1 MMDEPLYLRML
12 NRAID
17 ADPAAAVNYVLRGE
31 YWLQHGNSNAAIT
44 DFKSAIVCSRA
55 DLEKSDWGYLE
66 QALIDRATHGL
77 RLARKGV
84 ML

>member
-1 MMDEPLYLRML
+1 MEEPIQLRML
-12 NRAID
+12 NRAIE

-31 YWLQHGNSNAAIT
+31 FWLQHGNSETAIA
-44 DFKSAIVCSRA
+44 DFEVALACAQR
-55 DLEKSDWGYLE
+55 DLDASDWGYLE

-84 ML
+84 NYT